1 MVTKIGILGSG
12 MVAQSLG
19 NGFLAAGHEVKLGTR
34 DTAKLAEWLHAAGP
48 KASVGSFEEAAKF
61 GELLC
66 VATKWE
72 GTRNAIS
79 MAGKQNF
86 AGKTVIDV
94 TNPLEFGAE
103 GTPPKLAFG
112 YPDSAGAK
120 VQALLPDAKVV
131 KAFNTISANRMCNAK
146 FEEGTG
152 DLFICG
158 NDAAAKKTVSDIAAG
173 WGWSVSDIGGIEE
186 SYLLEALA
194 MVWIRYGFLNNHW
207 THGFRLLKK

>member
-12 MVAQSLG
+12 TVAQQLG
-19 NGFLAAGHEVKLGTR
+19 LGFLKNGSQVKLGTR
-34 DTAKLAEWLHAAGP
+34 EPAKLAEWLKATGPNASAG
-48 KASVGSFEEAAKF
+48 SLVEAAKF
-61 GELLC
+61 GDLL
-66 VATKWE
+66 VIATKWE

-79 MAGKQNF
+79 MAGKENF

-120 VQALLPDAKVV
+120 VQALLQDAKVV
-131 KAFNTISANRMCNAK
+131 KAFNTISAYHMCNGR
-146 FEEGTG
+146 FDEGTG
-152 DLFICG
+152 DLFIAG
-158 NDAAAKKTVSDIAAG
+158 NDADAKKQVAGIAQG
-173 WGWSVSDIGGIEE
+173 WGWNVSDIGGIQEA
-186 SYLLEALA
+186 YLLEALA

-207 THGFRLLKK
+207 THGFKLLKT